1 VSARDAGLQ
10 RLTADMLTQC
20 AAELRLK
27 TQECEDLK
35 LELANMRARLNI
47 YDAKVARL
55 EAVLAEEAALAVPE

>member
-1 VSARDAGLQ
+1 VSVPGFE

-27 TQECEDLK
+27 SEECEA
-35 LELANMRARLNI
+35 LALQNAALRARLNI

-55 EAVLAEEAALAVPE
+55 EAVLAEEAALRAPA